1 MIRFLIISIFLYH
14 NVMWSD
20 YGVAGIDEYNEL
32 SENDISNINDTLI
45 QKRIFDE
52 KLLQKIEK
60 FTVKRNLRK
69 KTRIEFWNA
78 EDLKGECI
86 KKIKTH
92 SKPMQII
99 SQYLPEEIRVQLVK
113 HFVENNDSS
122 LCLMSDYG
130 LWCFEMTSIKKCRNR
145 ISFIA

>member
-1 MIRFLIISIFLYH
+1 
-14 NVMWSD
+14 MWSD

-32 SENDISNINDTLI
+32 SENDISTINDTLI

-86 KKIKTH
+86 KT
-92 SKPMQII
+92 
-99 SQYLPEEIRVQLVK
+99 
-113 HFVENNDSS
+113 
-122 LCLMSDYG
+122 
-130 LWCFEMTSIKKCRNR
+130 
-145 ISFIA
+145 